1 MKKIALISA
10 IMALSATQTAMAA
23 DGVINFTGNITD
35 TACVVDVS
43 SATQTVDLG
52 SISVGA
58 FSAGNGATAA
68 AKRFNILLN
77 SCPESVSS
85 AVVRF
90 DGNTNT
96 SNASILALNSG
107 ATASNVGVAIYE
119 QDSNTLIP
127 LGTSSASVDLESDET
142 NTLTYF
148 AKYMATGS
156 VGPGTANSTASF
168 TVVYQ

>member
-43 SATQTVDLG
+43 SATQAVDLG
-52 SISVGA
+52 TISVGA
-58 FSAGNGATAA
+58 FSSGNGATAA
-68 AKRFNILLN
+68 AKRFNIQLN

-90 DGNTNT
+90 DGTTNGA
-96 SNASILALNSG
+96 NQSILSLNSG

-119 QDSNTLIP
+119 QDSTTLIP
-127 LGTSSASVDLESDET
+127 VGTSSASVTLNST
-142 NTLTYF
+142 GLNTLTYF
-148 AKYMATGS
+148 AKYMATGT
-156 VGPGTANSTASF
+156 VGAGTANSTASF
-168 TVVYQ
+168 SVTYQ

>member
-35 TACVVDVS
+35 TACKVDVS

-52 SISVGA
+52 TVSKSVFG
-58 FSAGNGATAA
+58 SNGATAA

-77 SCPESVSS
+77 DCPAGVSS

-90 DGNTNT
+90 DGNTNS
-96 SNASILALNSG
+96 SNPSILALNAGS
-107 ATASNVGVAIYE
+107 TASNVGVALYE
-119 QDSNTLIP
+119 QDSNTLIS
-127 LGTSSASVDLESDET
+127 LGTNSASVNLAPDVT

-156 VGPGTANSTASF
+156 VTSGTANSNASF
-168 TVVYQ
+168 TVTYQ